1 MISVNEEIIDIN
13 DLFKKKYHLKK
24 LLQEKNISNN
34 YDVIN
39 VVGTNGKGSVSNF
52 ISQGLQKKYSKV
64 GLFTSPA
71 FLFHNERVQINGT
84 PISDD
89 DLIRILDNIKN
100 NFSEYEL
107 TFFEI
112 WTLIAFIYFNKNNI
126 DIAVIE
132 AGIGGMYDSTKH
144 FSNQI
149 AVVVTSIDLDHVE
162 ILGYDIKS
170 IIEQKLGIINNKK
183 AKIFLASD
191 NIKYISNIKE
201 TLKHEDFVFADDYSK
216 VSSYQKINSGL
227 ALKVLNYFGINE
239 NDFDITKTP
248 LGRFTIL
255 KKYPHLILDGSH
267 NVDGIRKM
275 ISSIKEISD
284 DFTVLFATSKEK
296 DYTNMFELL
305 NNNFKNIFVTDFNH
319 FKSWKVP
326 KELSSYKVESWKEFI
341 DSFKGN
347 LIVCGSLYFI
357 PQVYEY
363 LSKGE

>member
-1 MISVNEEIIDIN
+1 
-13 DLFKKKYHLKK
+13 
-24 LLQEKNISNN
+24 
-34 YDVIN
+34 
-39 VVGTNGKGSVSNF
+39 
-52 ISQGLQKKYSKV
+52 
-64 GLFTSPA
+64 
-71 FLFHNERVQINGT
+71 
-84 PISDD
+84 
-89 DLIRILDNIKN
+89 
-100 NFSEYEL
+100 
-107 TFFEI
+107 
-112 WTLIAFIYFNKNNI
+112 IAFIYFNKNNI

-267 NVDGIRKM
+267 NVDGIRK
-275 ISSIKEISD
+275 
-284 DFTVLFATSKEK
+284 
-296 DYTNMFELL
+296 
-305 NNNFKNIFVTDFNH
+305 
-319 FKSWKVP
+319 
-326 KELSSYKVESWKEFI
+326 
-341 DSFKGN
+341 
-347 LIVCGSLYFI
+347 
-357 PQVYEY
+357 
-363 LSKGE
+363 